1 MLLLLPRGRLVE
13 VGDGGGEAA
22 YITEMKWNVMDKKTK
37 NYDNSTIVNRDRICM
52 VVKEND
58 KCKRVEILATCDL
71 HKEIQESPRQEDVDC
86 TRVTSSK
93 YANQVVKS
101 THLKRIPGNLRVALN
116 CSLARMKLTVSS
128 STEAASFFRSFSS
141 GRRQGTAEA

>member
-37 NYDNSTIVNRDRICM
+37 NYDNDNTVCTIVNRICM

-58 KCKRVEILATCDL
+58 KCKRVEILVTCIRRYRS
-71 HKEIQESPRQEDVDC
+71 HQGK
-86 TRVTSSK
+86 K
-93 YANQVVKS
+93 
-101 THLKRIPGNLRVALN
+101 
-116 CSLARMKLTVSS
+116 MLTVP
-128 STEAASFFRSFSS
+128 E
-141 GRRQGTAEA
+141 